1 MTFSISHPGPGD
13 RLGVD
18 LCPGVDERG
27 HGLTTAVI
35 HDAECCVEWAG
46 GEAAAPARAE
56 AFREAAARWGGT
68 WPKAAPEPEPEAE
81 AGL

>member
-1 MTFSISHPGPGD
+1 VTFSISHPEPGA

-27 HGLTTAVI
+27 RGLSMAVI
-35 HDAECCVEWAG
+35 HDAGCCAEWT
-46 GEAAAPARAE
+46 GEQAAAPPRAE
-56 AFREAAARWGGT
+56 AFREAAARWGST
-68 WPKAAPEPEPEAE
+68 WPKPAPEPEAE

>member
-1 MTFSISHPGPGD
+1 MTFSISHPGPGE

-18 LCPGVDERG
+18 RCPGIDERG
-27 HGLTTAVI
+27 HGLSVAVI
-35 HDAECCVEWAG
+35 HGADCCAEWSA
-46 GEAAAPARAE
+46 GEAGPARAE
-56 AFREAAARWGGT
+56 AFREAASRWGST